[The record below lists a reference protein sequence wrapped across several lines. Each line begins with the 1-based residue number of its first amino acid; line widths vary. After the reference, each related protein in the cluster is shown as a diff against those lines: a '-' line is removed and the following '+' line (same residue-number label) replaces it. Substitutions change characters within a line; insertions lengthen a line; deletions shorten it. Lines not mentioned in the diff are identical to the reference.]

1 MGIRPLRQYYQRDG
15 DAPPVVSIDP
25 AFAIVLEPW
34 RAHRTRFDAALRAL
48 PVDGWTRAT
57 RCSEWNVRE
66 VIGHLVVVD
75 GFWGLTLSNAR
86 DGAAPTS
93 FLDGFDPTNSTDDL
107 VAATLPVPISELIE
121 QSRAATLNVAGILDS
136 FGPDSWT
143 NCGESPLGHLPATVL
158 AGHML
163 WDSWLHERDIFEP
176 MGIAPES
183 SADELTAVTW
193 FALCFAALQGG
204 LLDDPNAV
212 GDAPESPI
220 DCALTFDDL
229 PGRALRVQIDEG
241 LAISAADPADAVP
254 AGSAVAFVD
263 ACAGRGPLAKALNG
277 LPADLAAQL
286 SRAAL
291 VLA

>member
-15 DAPPVVSIDP
+15 DAPPIVSIDP

-34 RAHRTRFDAALRAL
+34 RAHRTRLDAELRAL
-48 PVDGWTRAT
+48 PLDDWTRGT
-57 RCSEWNVRE
+57 RCSEWNARE
-66 VIGHLVVVD
+66 VVGHLMVVD
-75 GFWGLTLSNAR
+75 GFFGLTFSNAR
-86 DGAAPTS
+86 DGATPTT
-93 FLDGFDPTNSTDDL
+93 FLDGFDPASSSDDL
-107 VAATLPVPISELIE
+107 VAATLPVPVPELIE
-121 QSRAATLNVAGILDS
+121 QSRAATLNVAGILDG
-136 FGPDSWT
+136 FAADTWT
-143 NCGESPLGHLPATVL
+143 NRCESPLGHFPASVI

-176 MGIAPES
+176 RGEAPES
-183 SADELTAVTW
+183 PADELTAVTW
-193 FALCFAALQGG
+193 FALCFGALQGG
-204 LLDDPNAV
+204 LLNDPNAV

-220 DCALTFDDL
+220 DCALAFDEL
-229 PGRALRVQIDEG
+229 PGLAMRMEVGEG
-241 LAISAADPADAVP
+241 LTITAAAPIDAAP

-263 ACAGRGPLAKALNG
+263 ACAGRGPLAEVLDR

>member
-25 AFAIVLEPW
+25 AFAVVLEPW
-34 RAHRTRFDAALRAL
+34 RAHRTRFDAELRAL
-48 PVDGWTRAT
+48 PLDDWSHAT
-57 RCSEWNVRE
+57 RCADWNVRE

-75 GFWGLTLSNAR
+75 GFWGLTLSNVR

-93 FLDGFDPTNSTDDL
+93 FLAGFDPTSSTDDL
-107 VAATLPVPISELIE
+107 VAATLPVPVSELIE
-121 QSRAATLNVAGILDS
+121 QSRSATLNVAAILDS
-136 FGPDSWT
+136 FATDTWT
-143 NCGESPLGHLPATVL
+143 NRGESPLGHLPATVI

-176 MGIAPES
+176 MGTAPEIP
-183 SADELTAVTW
+183 ADELTAVTW
-193 FALCFAALQGG
+193 FALCFGALQGG
-204 LLDDPNAV
+204 LLDDPNSV

-220 DCALTFDDL
+220 DCTLAFDEL
-229 PGRALRVQIDEG
+229 PGRALRVQVDQG
-241 LAISAADPADAVP
+241 LTITAADPADAVP
-254 AGSAVAFVD
+254 ARTAVAFVD
-263 ACAGRGPLAKALNG
+263 ACAGRGSLTDALDP

>member
-1 MGIRPLRQYYQRDG
+1 MGIRPLRQYYERDG
-15 DAPPVVSIDP
+15 DAPPVISIDP

-34 RAHRTRFDAALRAL
+34 RAHRTRFDATLRAL
-48 PVDGWTRAT
+48 PLEDWTRAT

-93 FLDGFDPTNSTDDL
+93 FLAGFDPTSSTDDL
-107 VAATLPVPISELIE
+107 VAATLPLPIPELVE

-136 FGPDSWT
+136 FGPDTWT
-143 NCGESPLGHLPATVL
+143 NRAESPLGHLPATVL
-158 AGHML
+158 AGHMM

-176 MGIAPES
+176 MSTDPES

-193 FALCFAALQGG
+193 FTICFGALQGG
-204 LLDDPNAV
+204 LLDDPNSV

-220 DCALTFDDL
+220 DRTLAFDEL
-229 PGRALRVQIDEG
+229 PGRALRVQIDQG
-241 LAISAADPADAVP
+241 LTITAANPDDAVP
-254 AGSAVAFVD
+254 AGSAAAFVD
-263 ACAGRGPLAKALNG
+263 ACAGRGSLAEVLDG

-291 VLA
+291 TLA